1 MLFNIFIK
9 EMLFCVSKSDIF
21 NFADDNTLSP
31 CGKILGHILHNFKLD
46 IRCILKCFKVN
57 SLKRN
62 PDKLRFMILGAK
74 TDIK

>member
-1 MLFNIFIK
+1 
-9 EMLFCVSKSDIF
+9 MLFCVSKSDIF

-31 CGKILGHILHNFKLD
+31 CGKILGDILHNFKLD
-46 IRCILKCFKVN
+46 IRCFKVN

-62 PDKLRFMILGAK
+62 PDKLPFMILGAK